1 MGLTFVWAMGK
12 NRVIGANNQLPW
24 RLPADLA
31 YFKRVTLGKTVLM
44 GRKTYES
51 IGKPLPQRRNVILT
65 RSMDFEAHGC
75 DVIHTLDE
83 VSSLAAHEEVM
94 VIGGAEI
101 FRQLL
106 PLADR
111 LHVTEIGESFEGDVF
126 FPEFSLEDWKI
137 VERTQGIQDEKNI
150 YPHEFIVYERLSSR

>member
-31 YFKRVTLGKTVLM
+31 YFKRVTMGKTVLM

-51 IGKPLPQRRNVILT
+51 IGRPLPQRRNVILT
-65 RSMDFEAHGC
+65 RSMEFEAPGC
-75 DVIHTLDE
+75 EVIHTLDE
-83 VSSLAAHEEVM
+83 VSLLAAQEEVM

-101 FRQLL
+101 YKQLL

-111 LHVTEIGESFEGDVF
+111 LHVTEIGESFEGDAF
-126 FPEFSLEDWKI
+126 FPVFSLEDWKVI
-137 VERTQGIQDEKNI
+137 ERTPGIQDEKNI
-150 YPHEFIVYERLSSR
+150 HPHEFVVYERLS